1 MCFSATASF
10 TSAAILMPAGLY
22 CLKRADKVDKSY
34 WAFAMLPFLFGL
46 QQLVE
51 GGVWLSINA
60 GKEEV
65 THVLALGFL
74 FFSHFLWLSWIPYT
88 AYLTESSPRL
98 RQSFLLIAMFGLLF
112 GAVMFVPMLFNTE
125 LLTVSVVRH
134 SIDYKLRIISDGYVS
149 QQFITGVYMMVIF
162 VPLLLSSDRF
172 HRVFGVLVTL
182 SSVVTWI
189 FFDWVYLSVWCFFAS
204 LVTLYIF
211 FMILRIEPAVRAYGS
226 AS

>member
-22 CLKRADKVDKSY
+22 CLKQANKVDKSY
-34 WAFAMLPFLFGL
+34 WAFAMLPLLFGM
-46 QQLVE
+46 QQLIE

-74 FFSHFLWLSWIPYT
+74 FFSHVFWLGWIPYS
-88 AYLTESSPRL
+88 AYLTESSSRL
-98 RQSFLLIAMFGLLF
+98 RQGFRSIAIFGLIF
-112 GAVMFVPMLFNTE
+112 GAVMFVPMMFNTE
-125 LLTVSVVRH
+125 LLNVSVVKH

-149 QQFITGVYMMVIF
+149 QQFITVVYMMIIL
-162 VPLLLSSDRF
+162 VPLLLSTDRF
-172 HRVFGVLVTL
+172 HRFFGMLVTI
-182 SSVVTWI
+182 SSFVTWI
-189 FFDWVYLSVWCFFAS
+189 LFDWVFLSVWCFFAA

-211 FMILRIEPAVRAYGS
+211 FMITRIDTVTQAHGS